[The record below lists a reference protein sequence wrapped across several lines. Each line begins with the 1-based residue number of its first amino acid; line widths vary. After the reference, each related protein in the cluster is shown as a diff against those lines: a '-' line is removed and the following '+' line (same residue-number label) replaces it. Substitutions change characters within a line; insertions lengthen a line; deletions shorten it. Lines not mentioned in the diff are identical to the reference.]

1 MIMSVRSVLR
11 VFFLLAALVFGACVL
26 EGLAVATDLSVGDAG
41 LAEAMFCWVPS
52 LDGRDKSQSSLFP
65 TKKLL

>member
-1 MIMSVRSVLR
+1 MINSVQSVLR

-41 LAEAMFCWVPS
+41 LAEAVFYWVPS
-52 LDGRDKSQSSLFP
+52 LDVRDKSQSLLFP
-65 TKKLL
+65 AKKLL